1 MTDKANKAS
10 IASTALYGI
19 IGTGLLYYGHTSKP
33 GIRTTLATT
42 AGLSL
47 ITKAV
52 SSVIIA
58 ALAPSRS

>member
-1 MTDKANKAS
+1 MTDQSNKGS

-19 IGTGLLYYGHTSKP
+19 LGAGLLYYGRTSKP
-33 GIRTTLATT
+33 GIRATLATT

-52 SSVIIA
+52 SSVVIA
-58 ALAPSRS
+58 ALAPSHG